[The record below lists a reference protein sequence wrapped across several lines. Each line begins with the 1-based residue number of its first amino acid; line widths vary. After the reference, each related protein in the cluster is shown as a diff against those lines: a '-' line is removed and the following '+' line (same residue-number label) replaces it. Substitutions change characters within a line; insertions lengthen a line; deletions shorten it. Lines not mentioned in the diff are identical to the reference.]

1 MINFSILG
9 SDGVDYL
16 GVEGG
21 YHLPPNLRKKSDK
34 KCFRNIRK
42 QIFCRKVAIQR
53 KNFL

>member
-1 MINFSILG
+1 MNDNMNG

-34 KCFRNIRK
+34 KCFRNILK
-42 QIFCRKVAIQR
+42 QCRKVAIH
-53 KNFL
+53 